1 MACALAGGAA
11 LAGLAGGVALGRRT
25 SAGSASKTA
34 AGLAEATKNAGRFT
48 ENLGALAG
56 EMRKAR
62 ETIDGDTA
70 AKHRSPIE
78 VVLQA
83 LTARR

>member
-1 MACALAGGAA
+1 
-11 LAGLAGGVALGRRT
+11 
-25 SAGSASKTA
+25 
-34 AGLAEATKNAGRFT
+34 LAEATKNAGRFT

>member
-1 MACALAGGAA
+1 MNKDVAMAKLREMEPAL
-11 LAGLAGGVALGRRT
+11 
-25 SAGSASKTA
+25 KA